1 MVYYIKKKIKG
12 FVVMAGALFYK
23 ILQLFAVMMLGFAVV
38 KLRLIKSGDS
48 SVLSKLCL
56 YLFMPSAILNAFDM
70 DITGE
75 VLSGILISVAA
86 AVAAHILLLIID
98 FIYKK
103 CGAGAVERT
112 SVMYPNAGNLVI
124 PIVSFV
130 LGPEWVIY
138 TCAYMSVQQL
148 LIWTHGI
155 GMYNN
160 GKTDLKKVITNP
172 NIIVIAVGVV
182 MIAFS
187 LRLPAFV
194 KDVVSSLGTMVGNAG
209 MLVAGMLAADLDFGK
224 AFKYKRLYIVTVMR
238 LVICPLVILPVLK
251 LTSALFDMAIL
262 DNVLLISFIACM
274 TPPAATVLQFAQ
286 INETDVDFAVSV
298 NIIATVVCIATMP
311 LLVMLYQ
318 MI

>member
-1 MVYYIKKKIKG
+1 
-12 FVVMAGALFYK
+12 MAGTLLYK
-23 ILQLFAVMMLGFAVV
+23 ILQLAAVMMMGFAVV
-38 KLRLIKSGDS
+38 KLKVIKSGDS
-48 SVLSKLCL
+48 RVLSKLCL

-75 VLSGILISVAA
+75 VLYGILISVLA
-86 AVAAHILLLIID
+86 AVAAHILLLVID

-148 LIWTHGI
+148 LIWTHGA
-155 GMYNN
+155 GMY
-160 GKTDLKKVITNP
+160 KKEKISIKKIVLNP
-172 NIIVIAVGVV
+172 NIIMIVLGAVMV
-182 MIAFS
+182 AFS
-187 LRLPAFV
+187 LRLPAFA
-194 KDVVSSLGTMVGNAG
+194 KDVVSSLGSMVGNAG
-209 MLVAGMLAADLDFGK
+209 MLVAGMLAADLDFAK
-224 AFKYKRLYIVTVMR
+224 AFKDKRLYIVTLMR
-238 LVICPLVILPVLK
+238 LVVCPLVILPLLK
-251 LTSALFDMAIL
+251 LINIFLNVAIL

-286 INETDVDFAVSV
+286 INDTDVDFAASV
-298 NIIATVVCIATMP
+298 NIIDTFACILTMP

>member
-1 MVYYIKKKIKG
+1 
-12 FVVMAGALFYK
+12 MAGTLFYK
-23 ILQLFAVMMLGFAVV
+23 ILQLAAVMMLGFAVV
-38 KLRLIKSGDS
+38 KLKVVKSGQS
-48 SVLSKLCL
+48 SLLSKLCL
-56 YLFMPSAILNAFDM
+56 YLFMPAAILNAFDM

-75 VLSGILISVAA
+75 VLTGILVSVAA
-86 AVAAHILLLIID
+86 AVAAHILLLVID

-124 PIVSFV
+124 PIVSYV

-148 LIWTHGI
+148 LIWTHGA
-155 GMYNN
+155 GMY
-160 GKTDLKKVITNP
+160 KKENISIKKIVLNP
-172 NIIVIAVGVV
+172 NIIAIALGAAL
-182 MIAFS
+182 IAFS
-187 LRLPAFV
+187 LRLPAFA

-209 MLVAGMLAADLDFGK
+209 MLVAGMLAADLDFRK
-224 AFKYKRLYIVTVMR
+224 AFKDKRLYIVTFMR
-238 LVICPLVILPVLK
+238 LVVCPLVILPLLK
-251 LTSALFDMAIL
+251 LISAFSGIAIL

-286 INETDVDFAVSV
+286 INDTDVDFAVSV
-298 NIIATVVCIATMP
+298 NIIATFVCTITMP

>member
-1 MVYYIKKKIKG
+1 
-12 FVVMAGALFYK
+12 MAGTLLYK
-23 ILQLFAVMMLGFAVV
+23 ILQLAAVMMLGFAVV
-38 KLRLIKSGDS
+38 KLKVLKSGDS
-48 SVLSKLCL
+48 RVLSKLCL

-75 VLSGILISVAA
+75 ILTGILISVGA
-86 AVAAHILLLIID
+86 AVAAHMLLLVID

-103 CGAGAVERT
+103 CGAGPVERT

-130 LGPEWVIY
+130 LGSEWVIY

-187 LRLPAFV
+187 LRLPAFA

-224 AFKYKRLYIVTVMR
+224 AFKDKRLYIVTIMR
-238 LVICPLVILPVLK
+238 LVVCPLVILPLLK
-251 LTSALFDMAIL
+251 LISAFSGIAIL
-262 DNVLLISFIACM
+262 GKVLLISFIACM

-286 INETDVDFAVSV
+286 INDTDVDFAASV
-298 NIIATVVCIATMP
+298 NIIDTFACILTMP